1 MTNRWDELSKALAS
15 GVPRRKAL
23 RMFGSALVGAILI
36 GGRFEKAL
44 ASGGGN
50 SACAH
55 FCASVFG
62 ANTQAAGKCTSDAA
76 HKRGLCY
83 TCGPASLGGGVA
95 PSSICCTRN
104 ASGFCPSYSTTFCP
118 TVVSGVLVCL

>member
-23 RMFGSALVGAILI
+23 WMFGSALVGSILI
-36 GGRFEKAL
+36 GGRFEKAF
-44 ASGGGN
+44 AGGSGN
-50 SACAH
+50 SACAK

-62 ANTQAAGKCTSDAA
+62 ASTPAAGKCTSDAA

-83 TCGPASLGGGVA
+83 TCGPASPGGGVT
-95 PSSICCTRN
+95 PSSVCCTRN
-104 ASGFCPSYSTTFCP
+104 ARNFCSSYSTTTCP
-118 TVVSGVLVCL
+118 IVVNGTPVC